1 MLEYDW
7 DLIDQEWRSSKRA
20 ILAYYVGA
28 WREGESPLD
37 ALARALGV
45 ESENISLTLSDPTV
59 ERDELDELSACL
71 GLGWIELPG
80 LNVQEAVNC
89 AISVFNEKLK
99 DVPPEV
105 LAYFGAPRK
114 LDLLLHNRP
123 IFNESSPVV
132 GRA

>member
-1 MLEYDW
+1 MLQYDW

-28 WREGESPLD
+28 WRQGESPLD

-45 ESENISLTLSDPTV
+45 ESVDISLELIDPIT

-71 GLGWIELPG
+71 GLGWIEPHG

-105 LAYFGAPRK
+105 LAYFGAPRR
-114 LDLLLHNRP
+114 LDLLQHHRP
-123 IFNESSPVV
+123 TVNENSPVL